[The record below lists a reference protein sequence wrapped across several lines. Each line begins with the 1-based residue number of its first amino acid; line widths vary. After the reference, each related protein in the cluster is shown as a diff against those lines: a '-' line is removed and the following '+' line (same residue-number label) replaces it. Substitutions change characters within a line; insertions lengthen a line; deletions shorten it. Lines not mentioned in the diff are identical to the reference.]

1 MSSQSPST
9 DPTPTLQ
16 KRSVITKEML
26 KSRGPIQRPL
36 ASTSSQSSPSSSLP
50 STTPTTP
57 PPPTPNPAA
66 EFDIDAPPLT
76 LQEIAQIQEKIISS
90 KIGIDAMTTQE
101 KAKYVNEYTKC
112 EKIKHE
118 TLASRKVRFLFNS
131 LAELGNVVM
140 APEKF
145 VQCVHCDEPLNA
157 FALVTPENKS
167 VIGICQNYVRD
178 QTTTQNAVAHE
189 LIHIYDQSRAYTDLN
204 NCIHVACMEVR
215 AAALSGECGKQ
226 REEER
231 GAIPPFFSE
240 PGHFKK
246 CVWRKAM
253 NSVKFQPLCNEPE
266 VCEKAMQLSFERCF
280 ADQAPFYSFPE

>member
-1 MSSQSPST
+1 MSTPPSSQSEP
-9 DPTPTLQ
+9 PTQPI
-16 KRSVITKEML
+16 KKPYVITKEML
-26 KSRGPIQRPL
+26 KSKGPIQRKPDVDRFEESI
-36 ASTSSQSSPSSSLP
+36 A
-50 STTPTTP
+50 
-57 PPPTPNPAA
+57 
-66 EFDIDAPPLT
+66 PLT
-76 LQEIAQIQEKIISS
+76 LEEIAEVQNKIISS
-90 KIGIDAMTTQE
+90 KIGIDAMTTAE

-112 EKIKHE
+112 ERIKHD

-131 LAELGNVVM
+131 LAEMGNVIY

-167 VIGICQNYVRD
+167 VIGICQNFIRD

-189 LIHIYDQSRAYTDLN
+189 LLHIYDQSRAYADLN

-215 AAALSGECGKQ
+215 AAALSGECAKQ

-231 GAIPPFFSE
+231 GALRPFLVE
-240 PGHFKK
+240 PGHFKR

-253 NSVKFQPLCNEPE
+253 GSVKFQPLCSEPE

-280 ADQAPFYSFPE
+280 ADQAPFYSIPE